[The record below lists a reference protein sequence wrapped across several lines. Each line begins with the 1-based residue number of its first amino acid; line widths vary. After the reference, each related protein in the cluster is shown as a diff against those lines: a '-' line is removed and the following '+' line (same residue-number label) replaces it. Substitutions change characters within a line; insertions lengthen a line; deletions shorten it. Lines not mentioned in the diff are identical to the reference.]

1 MGPFKLTLRLRLG
14 GFGLFLLLFRNMFF
28 WYTLLYT
35 ALHTAITA
43 SFSCCSHKA
52 GVNLRDKIR
61 ATLLH
66 MASLEGVNDEEKDND
81 DEENKN
87 NVEEEKEFFISS
99 TSVLHQFLA
108 TGPVLVISFS
118 SVLR

>member
-28 WYTLLYT
+28 WYTLLYS

-52 GVNLRDKIR
+52 GDKIR

-81 DEENKN
+81 VEENKN
-87 NVEEEKEFFISS
+87 NVKEEKEFFISS
-99 TSVLHQFLA
+99 
-108 TGPVLVISFS
+108 
-118 SVLR
+118 